1 MSYDRK
7 LIIFHKDTLPNEN
20 RWPDRERD
28 ALSQLLV
35 YSETQRMLTD
45 VTRELHGLLDEIS
58 RIRDLSPPATTTET
72 RCYDNVMAEILQ
84 SRERAKR
91 LYREAMAA
99 RMNSSAAWVVLDNVF
114 NDLQRELLR
123 TDGLLE
129 LYPRRGFY
137 Y

>member
-7 LIIFHKDTLPNEN
+7 LVIFHKDTLPNEN
-20 RWPDRERD
+20 SWPDRERD

-45 VTRELHGLLDEIS
+45 VTRELHALLDEIS
-58 RIRDLSPPATTTET
+58 SIRDVSPTVTTTDT
-72 RCYDNVMAEILQ
+72 RRYPSVMAEILQ
-84 SRERAKR
+84 SRESAKR

-99 RMNSSAAWVVLDNVF
+99 RMNSGAAWVVLDNVF
-114 NDLQRELLR
+114 KDLQRELLR